1 MACRATWR
9 VCKEDMEHAAFQI
22 ASKRM
27 HLDDA
32 ISAIKG
38 VHFFFSCVTSV
49 ASNLK
54 SKRDEGGQNSQQ
66 TYPSIAYFIAYTP
79 CEETNDNT
87 FFTALH
93 NRDFEPDI
101 QQIKVRSSAN
111 NEMENAARQLFQ
123 TVKDHNNPT
132 IREMLD
138 VSNVYCY
145 RHAGNSSTDDE
156 SDEEFYPTHFPSV
169 PCCFTIVNHDGY
181 MESFHSAIKRLESD
195 GLVFETTFS
204 PDVDTVQPISQRNE
218 ITTTIRKIA
227 RLMHICHH
235 ALYRSA
241 IYTTPDNA
249 KTTYVR
255 MMDVSS
261 YLNKLL
267 ANEAL
272 NNDLLRHFQA
282 VEKILSHPACEMI
295 TQIEF
300 DLDLIEVS
308 NGCCF
313 SISQRKFIPNPI
325 PSSKIGKLSPR
336 AFVPYDCSTPPQP
349 RYFKQGILNSF
360 PDEAERV
367 NFLNKFYQCLLA
379 KKMPQK
385 TKKLVVA
392 GPRDSGKT
400 SWANVFHRIVPP
412 ECIASVT
419 NEGQF
424 SAAMMTQTTQLV
436 IIDEWSRSRMQS
448 DLAKILLQGGW
459 MVTSVKHGVPR
470 QVNNNSPFYIT
481 TNHVPDFGNEDEN
494 VKRRIAI
501 FNTTSLPEAISG
513 IDRWIYDNA
522 MHCIAWV
529 AEEIQ
534 RHQNLISEDEI
545 WLENASNLVVPPA
558 EGESLWK
565 RHEIDVITDADLQPH
580 CPEETSTTDE
590 SSIHAGFAAEF
601 ESRRLAR
608 KRLKRSFM
616 VDSDEDELVI
626 NSPNT
631 PPPDHPEMQAVHSG
645 DTADQPSTSF
655 ATNDASNA
663 IELGSNKETRE
674 EENFVASGVERT
686 KGSDLDEWETT
697 GEHHFDDGPSTSA
710 ALEKDDQTLDTP
722 RDGWQLNS
730 DKYFRKVA
738 HYIKS
743 SLNRDMTKKG
753 HVYSFQE
760 RLRKAELR
768 RTHEEKQFW
777 VLADPFV
784 DAWLL
789 MLARK
794 RDVFDIKKFAQKHPE
809 TTDDLNILRRT
820 ANVRVMPDRCPLSLA
835 IEALGATDEDTNEGN
850 SPRARPRPG
859 TQSYWTKIKSWR
871 PW

>member
-1 MACRATWR
+1 
-9 VCKEDMEHAAFQI
+9 
-22 ASKRM
+22 M

-145 RHAGNSSTDDE
+145 RHAGDSSTDDE

-218 ITTTIRKIA
+218 ITATIRKIA

-379 KKMPQK
+379 KKMP
-385 TKKLVVA
+385 
-392 GPRDSGKT
+392 
-400 SWANVFHRIVPP
+400 
-412 ECIASVT
+412 
-419 NEGQF
+419 
-424 SAAMMTQTTQLV
+424 
-436 IIDEWSRSRMQS
+436 
-448 DLAKILLQGGW
+448 
-459 MVTSVKHGVPR
+459 
-470 QVNNNSPFYIT
+470 
-481 TNHVPDFGNEDEN
+481 
-494 VKRRIAI
+494 
-501 FNTTSLPEAISG
+501 
-513 IDRWIYDNA
+513 
-522 MHCIAWV
+522 
-529 AEEIQ
+529 
-534 RHQNLISEDEI
+534 
-545 WLENASNLVVPPA
+545 
-558 EGESLWK
+558 
-565 RHEIDVITDADLQPH
+565 
-580 CPEETSTTDE
+580 
-590 SSIHAGFAAEF
+590 
-601 ESRRLAR
+601 
-608 KRLKRSFM
+608 
-616 VDSDEDELVI
+616 
-626 NSPNT
+626 
-631 PPPDHPEMQAVHSG
+631 
-645 DTADQPSTSF
+645 
-655 ATNDASNA
+655 
-663 IELGSNKETRE
+663 
-674 EENFVASGVERT
+674 
-686 KGSDLDEWETT
+686 
-697 GEHHFDDGPSTSA
+697 
-710 ALEKDDQTLDTP
+710 
-722 RDGWQLNS
+722 
-730 DKYFRKVA
+730 
-738 HYIKS
+738 
-743 SLNRDMTKKG
+743 
-753 HVYSFQE
+753 
-760 RLRKAELR
+760 
-768 RTHEEKQFW
+768 
-777 VLADPFV
+777 
-784 DAWLL
+784 
-789 MLARK
+789 
-794 RDVFDIKKFAQKHPE
+794 
-809 TTDDLNILRRT
+809 
-820 ANVRVMPDRCPLSLA
+820 
-835 IEALGATDEDTNEGN
+835 
-850 SPRARPRPG
+850 
-859 TQSYWTKIKSWR
+859 
-871 PW
+871 